1 MIAAAMSDQPAPGPP
16 PPPRT
21 SPTASSTVPARRTTA
36 PEGSTRLPAD
46 GPRPKLLEREMFGWV
61 VFAVIILV
69 AIAAAW
75 GTYIVL
81 RQ

>member
-1 MIAAAMSDQPAPGPP
+1 
-16 PPPRT
+16 
-21 SPTASSTVPARRTTA
+21 
-36 PEGSTRLPAD
+36 
-46 GPRPKLLEREMFGWV
+46 MFGWA
-61 VFAVIILV
+61 VFAVIIIV